1 MQTAEARGDRIE
13 AAWHGPRLLLGVWAI
28 AIVAYLVALST
39 DLVND
44 RLATIINDVAWTL
57 AAGLATFS
65 SARAAL
71 TLKDGERVAWWL
83 FTAACAAWT
92 CGQLVWDF
100 YQLKL
105 GEPLP
110 FPSYADIGYLAFAP
124 LMIAGLFALRTT
136 QQERRL
142 SWLRLANMGL
152 ILCSLVFVVINTL
165 SEPFATS
172 MQTFGSSL
180 LVLTESAGITIA
192 FITAVYVLWAYEW
205 GTRLMSYGLVT
216 VGLALQMILAM
227 IYTRVLVTSS
237 YSPMSLFNLG
247 WILAFA
253 LHQTAAEVQVSLHR
267 KADSAAALRCTQG
280 WVEALTPS
288 FLVLCM
294 AISAAGVAHELT
306 PRTVAPAVIAM
317 VAFAAILAVRES
329 WLYLRGQQLRTQL
342 DDAND
347 AVIQA
352 RKQLDTI
359 ESQRADLERL
369 VRVTAR
375 AGAVGLWQW
384 DVQNGT
390 VRFSQEWRRQLGY
403 ASHEIADDVQEFYSR
418 LHPDDRQRVDD
429 TVARC
434 LADANAEYNME
445 IRMRHRDG
453 SYRWILTRATVL
465 RDQSGHA
472 LRILGSHVDI
482 TAIKDLEF
490 SLRQS
495 EARYKELVDDL
506 ERRVADRTS
515 ELTDA
520 YRESQNF
527 AYAVAH
533 DLKAPLRAMNSFGAL
548 LQQSATGRLDE
559 REKDYLNRIQ
569 QGAMRMSA
577 LIDSLLAY
585 SRMEHR
591 EQQLRP
597 LTFGELVQET
607 LESMASDIQSSGAE
621 VDVDIDPAP
630 VLADR
635 EGLQIALRNLLDNAL
650 KFSRDRTPPRIQ
662 VRGTRGT
669 RDYTLEVSDNGIGFD
684 PQYKDKIFDIFN
696 RLHAVGYEGTGIGL
710 ALVRKAINRMRGQVR
725 AESTPGAGAKFS
737 ITLPLA
743 EERSSA

>member
-1 MQTAEARGDRIE
+1 
-13 AAWHGPRLLLGVWAI
+13 
-28 AIVAYLVALST
+28 
-39 DLVND
+39 
-44 RLATIINDVAWTL
+44 
-57 AAGLATFS
+57 
-65 SARAAL
+65 
-71 TLKDGERVAWWL
+71 
-83 FTAACAAWT
+83 
-92 CGQLVWDF
+92 
-100 YQLKL
+100 
-105 GEPLP
+105 
-110 FPSYADIGYLAFAP
+110 
-124 LMIAGLFALRTT
+124 
-136 QQERRL
+136 
-142 SWLRLANMGL
+142 
-152 ILCSLVFVVINTL
+152 
-165 SEPFATS
+165 
-172 MQTFGSSL
+172 
-180 LVLTESAGITIA
+180 
-192 FITAVYVLWAYEW
+192 
-205 GTRLMSYGLVT
+205 
-216 VGLALQMILAM
+216 
-227 IYTRVLVTSS
+227 
-237 YSPMSLFNLG
+237 
-247 WILAFA
+247 
-253 LHQTAAEVQVSLHR
+253 
-267 KADSAAALRCTQG
+267 
-280 WVEALTPS
+280 
-288 FLVLCM
+288 
-294 AISAAGVAHELT
+294 
-306 PRTVAPAVIAM
+306 
-317 VAFAAILAVRES
+317 
-329 WLYLRGQQLRTQL
+329 
-342 DDAND
+342 
-347 AVIQA
+347 
-352 RKQLDTI
+352 
-359 ESQRADLERL
+359 
-369 VRVTAR
+369 
-375 AGAVGLWQW
+375 
-384 DVQNGT
+384 
-390 VRFSQEWRRQLGY
+390 
-403 ASHEIADDVQEFYSR
+403 
-418 LHPDDRQRVDD
+418 
-429 TVARC
+429 
-434 LADANAEYNME
+434 
-445 IRMRHRDG
+445 MRHRDG

-482 TAIKDLEF
+482 TAIKNLEL

-607 LESMASDIQSSGAE
+607 LESMASEIQSSGAE

-669 RDYTLEVSDNGIGFD
+669 RDYTLEVSDYGIGFD

-725 AESTPGAGAKFS
+725 AESTPGAGAKFFIS
-737 ITLPLA
+737 LPLA
-743 EERSSA
+743 DPHSSA